1 MPSIGTASS
10 IGFQF
15 ITTAPDV
22 DPEFPNGDF
31 DNGLVGWTP
40 INQSILW
47 GGKSIVGG
55 FPTPPNPLPFPY
67 GSPGEATGVYY
78 QSFTTTLEKN
88 DVPPGGVQAARL
100 TMDGSVNNGA
110 SLYGPALVS
119 NGFVSFNAGDLC
131 VFQWKAL
138 SLGDAYNIF
147 AYLVEKT
154 TGAYITLIR
163 AAASSSTSTA
173 WITQTLAIPISGD
186 YKFVFVSGGWDSTY
200 GGAIAAALL
209 VDNIKRVVP

>member
-1 MPSIGTASS
+1 MPNIGTASS
-10 IGFQF
+10 LGFYF
-15 ITTAPDV
+15 ITATDV
-22 DPEFPNGDF
+22 EPEFPNGDF
-31 DNGLVGWTP
+31 DNGLVGWTAVNAR
-40 INQSILW
+40 IQWSGASIL
-47 GGKSIVGG
+47 GG
-55 FPTPPNPLPFPY
+55 FPTPPNPNPNPW
-67 GSPGEATGVYY
+67 GSPGDATSGGGI
-78 QSFTTTLEKN
+78 FATTLEKN

-100 TMDGSVNNGA
+100 TMEGTVNAGA

-119 NGFVSFNAGDLC
+119 NGFVSFNAGDFC
-131 VFQWKAL
+131 VFNWKAL

-163 AAASSSTSTA
+163 QAPTTTTSTG
-173 WITQTLAIPISGD
+173 WITQTVPIPISGD

-200 GGAIAAALL
+200 GNFIAAALL